1 MNDMSVGKDKSIN
14 LSDDAEKVVLE
25 QLREYMTAEFD
36 VDIGNL
42 PAKFLLDFIID
53 TIGPHLYNQVV
64 DDMEPWL
71 YDRLTGILEDM
82 HSFKKD

>member
-1 MNDMSVGKDKSIN
+1 MNDMSVGKDKSMK

-42 PAKFLLDFIID
+42 SARFLLDFIIE

>member
-1 MNDMSVGKDKSIN
+1 MNKGKLITLSAETEELVLDK
-14 LSDDAEKVVLE
+14 
-25 QLREYMTAEFD
+25 LRDYMTAEFD

-42 PAKFLLDFIID
+42 PAKFLLNFIIE
-53 TIGPHLYNQVV
+53 TVGPHFYNQVV

-71 YDRLTGILEDM
+71 YEKFTGMLEDM

>member
-1 MNDMSVGKDKSIN
+1 MSVGKDKSMK

-42 PAKFLLDFIID
+42 PARFLLDFIIE

-64 DDMEPWL
+64 DDMELWL

>member
-1 MNDMSVGKDKSIN
+1 MSKDTLIK
-14 LSDDAEKVVLE
+14 LSDDAEKVVLD
-25 QLREYMTAEFD
+25 QLRDYMEAEFN

-42 PAKFLLDFIID
+42 PAKFLLDFIIE

-71 YDRLTGILEDM
+71 YDRFTGMLEDM

>member
-1 MNDMSVGKDKSIN
+1 MNKGKLITLSAETEELVLDK
-14 LSDDAEKVVLE
+14 
-25 QLREYMTAEFD
+25 LRDYMTAEFD

-42 PAKFLLDFIID
+42 PAKFLLDFIIK
-53 TIGPHLYNQVV
+53 TVGLHLYNQVV

-71 YDRLTGILEDM
+71 YERFTGMLEDM

>member
-1 MNDMSVGKDKSIN
+1 MNKGKLITLSAETEELVLDK
-14 LSDDAEKVVLE
+14 
-25 QLREYMTAEFD
+25 LRDYMTAEFD

-42 PAKFLLDFIID
+42 PAKFLLDFIIK
-53 TIGPHLYNQVV
+53 TVGLHLYNQVV

-71 YDRLTGILEDM
+71 YDRFTGMLEDM